1 MPGARSASTG
11 AVYLQRFSVIWEI
24 SVPISR
30 YDQLYTRLEKA
41 FLDQVPIFQNSAAA
55 PAAAPAPGGYICGW
69 RLRLRLASG
78 PAANIRGFFDILAL
92 YTIEINQAQPFL
104 RPVRP

>member
-1 MPGARSASTG
+1 MSPNFGVLLS
-11 AVYLQRFSVIWEI
+11 
-24 SVPISR
+24 
-30 YDQLYTRLEKA
+30 QLPRLEKT
-41 FLDQVPIFQNSAAA
+41 FPDHVPIFKNSAAA
-55 PAAAPAPGGYICGW
+55 PAAAPAPGGSTCGW
-69 RLRLRLASG
+69 PLRLRLASG